1 MHIMNT
7 AQLRADNSIHHSNP
21 KSNDFFKSIKNSRVE
36 F

>member
-7 AQLRADNSIHHSNP
+7 AQLRADGIHHSNP
-21 KSNDFFKSIKNSRVE
+21 KSNDFFKSIENSRVE